1 VRKTRYSLP
10 VTRHRPLR
18 GLLFPV
24 DLRPNTQHDV
34 AEEEGVERDQRDV
47 AAEVEGEDDT
57 IRRMSPH
64 PC

>member
-1 VRKTRYSLP
+1 MNLGP
-10 VTRHRPLR
+10 D
-18 GLLFPV
+18 G
-24 DLRPNTQHDV
+24 QHDV